1 MAHFIRLCVLVAGF
15 AALTPSLAVADP
27 FDRCLTALRL
37 SRRARGI
44 TPVTWLQL
52 RGARPD
58 SAVLA
63 RRRIALLLERAL
75 PDTGA
80 VGRAPLPVRGWALV
94 DLY

>member
-1 MAHFIRLCVLVAGF
+1 MWDRFGPAQEVG
-15 AALTPSLAVADP
+15 ALHLADP
-27 FDRCLTALRL
+27 VRGVGGAGSLPWVTRVALR
-37 SRRARGI
+37 RVGAQR
-44 TPVTWLQL
+44 WLL
-52 RGARPD
+52 VVECEVGPD

-80 VGRAPLPVRGWALV
+80 VGRAPLPVRGWALA